1 MKECFLDTNIFLRIL
16 TSDEEAKSAA
26 CQNLI
31 RRGINK
37 KLRLHTSAI
46 VIAEI
51 VWTLESFYGCS
62 PGEIREKVEMIL
74 NTPNLKIENQDL
86 IAEAIALYED
96 KNIDFIDCY
105 NAIYAREK
113 GMDILYSYDED
124 FNKVP
129 WITRIEP

>member
-16 TSDEEAKSAA
+16 TSDDPEKSAA

-37 KLRLHTSAI
+37 ELRLRASAV

-62 PGEIREKVEMIL
+62 PREIREKVEMIL

-96 KNIDFIDCY
+96 KSIDFIDCY
-105 NAIYAREK
+105 NAVYAREN
-113 GMDILYSYDED
+113 GMDALYSYDED
-124 FNKVP
+124 FDKVP
-129 WITRIEP
+129 WITRTEP